1 MLISIIIP
9 VYNAQEYIEECVKS
23 VLSQTYKDIELL
35 LINDGSTD
43 KTGEMLDLFPEKDER
58 VRVFHKENGGTHTA
72 RNLGLDNAK
81 GEYVMFMD
89 PDDWLSLDTVE
100 KLTEKIK
107 EYDLDEIRFN
117 YIREFKDVSL
127 KKENKFLK
135 ESLYS
140 NDECRELFRQT
151 VGLVDGELRN
161 PENLNFLASVCFG
174 AYRKSIITENN
185 IRFFN
190 IREIGTFSDGLF
202 NIEFS
207 KHLKKFLF
215 LDEGFYHYRKTN
227 TSSATKNYREN
238 FMKKQAL
245 LFDKIYELIK
255 NDGED
260 VLNAYYNRIAIGTM
274 ELSLNALKQKGKAT
288 KKYKEIKEVL
298 KDELHIK
305 ALKQLKI
312 SFLPLKWKVYFSLM
326 KMRSAL
332 GVYFMSAVIL
342 KLMNRG

>member
-1 MLISIIIP
+1 M
-9 VYNAQEYIEECVKS
+9 N
-23 VLSQTYKDIELL
+23 
-35 LINDGSTD
+35 
-43 KTGEMLDLFPEKDER
+43 EK
-58 VRVFHKENGGTHTA
+58 VRLM
-72 RNLGLDNAK
+72 R
-81 GEYVMFMD
+81 
-89 PDDWLSLDTVE
+89 
-100 KLTEKIK
+100 KIK

-135 ESLYS
+135 ESVYS
-140 NDECRELFRQT
+140 GDECREIYRQT
-151 VGLVDGELRN
+151 VGLIDGELRS

-174 AYRKSIITENN
+174 AYRKSIILENN
-185 IRFFN
+185 IQFFN

-255 NDGED
+255 DEKED
-260 VLNAYYNRIAIGTM
+260 VLSAYYNRIAIGTM
-274 ELSLNALKQKGKAT
+274 ELSLNALKQKGKT
-288 KKYKEIKEVL
+288 SKKYTEIKEVL

-305 ALKQLKI
+305 ALKKLKI
-312 SFLPLKWKVYFSLM
+312 SLLPLKWKIYFSLI
-326 KMRSAL
+326 KMRFTF

>member
-9 VYNAQEYIEECVKS
+9 VYNAEDYIEECVKS

-100 KLTEKIK
+100 RLAEKIK

-140 NDECRELFRQT
+140 GDECRELFRQT
-151 VGLVDGELRN
+151 VGLIDGELRN

-174 AYRKSIITENN
+174 AYRKSIIKENN
-185 IRFFN
+185 IQFFN

-255 NDGED
+255 DEKED
-260 VLNAYYNRIAIGTM
+260 VLSAYYNRIAIGTM
-274 ELSLNALKQKGKAT
+274 ELCLNALKQKGKT
-288 KKYKEIKEVL
+288 SKKYREIKEVL

-305 ALKQLKI
+305 ALKKLKI
-312 SFLPLKWKVYFSLM
+312 SLLPLKWKVYFSLI